1 MTAADFF
8 RIASHIN
15 GVGSFAI
22 FIVSWFI
29 FLFYLG
35 YIVSTTLRKN
45 RMLLVLI
52 LAIVTYVTDCII
64 FLAGVVFKFFSGT
77 FVFALNVSIDLFIH
91 WMFCY
96 MYLKLSIEVKYMFD
110 RRIYFD
116 TGEIMLEINR
126 EKLCL

>member
-1 MTAADFF
+1 MTVADFY
-8 RIASHIN
+8 RIASHTE
-15 GVGSFAI
+15 GVGNFVMY
-22 FIVSWFI
+22 IVSWFF

-35 YIVSTTLRKN
+35 YIVATTLRKN

-52 LAIVTYVTDCII
+52 LAIFAYVTDNVIY
-64 FLAGVVFKFFSGT
+64 LAGLVFKFYSGS
-77 FVFALNVSIDLFIH
+77 FVYALLISLELFIH
-91 WMFCY
+91 WVFCY

>member
-1 MTAADFF
+1 M
-8 RIASHIN
+8 IY
-15 GVGSFAI
+15 
-22 FIVSWFI
+22 IVSWFI

-35 YIVSTTLRKN
+35 YIVSTSLRKN

-52 LAIVTYVTDCII
+52 LAIVAYVTDCII
-64 FLAGVVFKFFSGT
+64 FFAGGVFKFYSGS
-77 FVFALNVSIDLFIH
+77 FVFALYVSIDLFIH

-116 TGEIMLEINR
+116 TGEIMLAINR

>member
-8 RIASHIN
+8 RIVSNIR

-52 LAIVTYVTDCII
+52 LAIVIYVTDCII
-64 FLAGVVFKFFSGT
+64 FFAGGVFKFYSGS
-77 FVFALNVSIDLFIH
+77 FVFALYVSIDLFIH

-116 TGEIMLEINR
+116 TGEIMIEINR

>member
-8 RIASHIN
+8 RIASHTN

-52 LAIVTYVTDCII
+52 LAIFAYVTDNII
-64 FLAGVVFKFFSGT
+64 YLAGLVFKFYSGS
-77 FVFALNVSIDLFIH
+77 FVYALLISLELFIH

>member
-8 RIASHIN
+8 RIASHTN

-45 RMLLVLI
+45 RMLLVLVI
-52 LAIVTYVTDCII
+52 AIVTYVTDCII

-77 FVFALNVSIDLFIH
+77 FVFALYVSIDLFIH

-110 RRIYFD
+110 KRIYFD

-126 EKLCL
+126 